1 MKKIAE
7 ILKEEAGKRP
17 VFSFE
22 FFPPKKPEGE
32 QTLMN
37 TIQRLKSLD
46 PDFVSVTYGA
56 GGSTREKTRQW
67 VKDIQDKH
75 GITAMAHYT
84 CVGHGRAEIL
94 SNLKD
99 LYSDG
104 IRNIMALR
112 GDPPKG
118 EKNFTPPED
127 GFAYGSQLIEFIRS
141 TGMDFS
147 LGGGGY
153 PETHM
158 EAPSAE
164 QDLQNLKKK
173 VDAGAEFIV
182 TQLFFRNDHYFRYVK
197 QCREIGI
204 TVPIVPG
211 IMPITSFTQ
220 IEKFTEMAGC
230 EIPNELTEDIKACGE
245 DRGRLLE
252 VSLGYSIR
260 QCRDLLKGG
269 APGIHFYTLNQSQAT
284 STILKAIN

>member
-7 ILKEEAGKRP
+7 ILNEEAGKRP

-32 QTLMN
+32 QTLMQ
-37 TIQRLKSLD
+37 TIQRLKSLN

-56 GGSTREKTRQW
+56 GGSTREKTRAW
-67 VKDIQDKH
+67 VKEIQDKYE
-75 GITAMAHYT
+75 ITAMAHYT
-84 CVGHGRAEIL
+84 CVGHGREEIL

-118 EKNFTPPED
+118 EKNFTPPAD
-127 GFAYGSQLIEFIRS
+127 GFAYGSDLIAFIRS
-141 TGMDFS
+141 TGMDFC

-153 PETHM
+153 PETHL
-158 EAPSAE
+158 EASSADD
-164 QDLQNLKKK
+164 DLKNLKKK
-173 VDAGAEFIV
+173 VEAGADFIV
-182 TQLFFRNDHYFRYVK
+182 TQLFFNNEHYFSFVK
-197 QCREIGI
+197 RCREAGVD
-204 TVPIVPG
+204 VPIIPG

-220 IEKFTEMAGC
+220 IEKFTDMAGC
-230 EIPNELTEDIKACGE
+230 EIPDELTEDIKACGD

-260 QCRDLLKGG
+260 QCRELLKGG

-284 STILKAIN
+284 STILKALN